1 MIEIERAL
9 KNDRA
14 CRAIIGMNK
23 KEFEGLSVEFERV
36 EKEGKVS
43 EAGRPHTL
51 ETIEEKLFF
60 ILLYTKCYP
69 THDVMAW
76 LFGVDKSQSSRWT
89 SKYLKILEKVLGR
102 KQALPK
108 RRIKDPA
115 EFLRL
120 FPSVKDVFIDV
131 TERKIQRP
139 KDKGK
144 KKDCYSGKSH
154 MFSRKNT
161 VMNDEKKRVMYLGP
175 TKKGRFHDLRMFRK
189 EMLPSALPERLAK
202 WFDLGYQ
209 GVKVENKVIPFK
221 KPKGRELTDQQK
233 EANKLIRS
241 IRTISENSICGIKR
255 LSIVSSIYRSRI
267 SGRDDKFMLI
277 ACGLWNYHLDSIAS

>member
-14 CRAIIGMNK
+14 CKAIIGMNRR
-23 KEFEGLSVEFERV
+23 EFEGLSAEFERV
-36 EKEGKVS
+36 ERKERGSK
-43 EAGRPHTL
+43 AGRPHTL
-51 ETIEEKLFF
+51 RIAEEKLFF

-76 LFGVDKSQSSRWT
+76 LFKVDKSQSSRWV

-108 RRIKDPA
+108 RRIKDPV

-120 FPSVKDVFIDV
+120 FPAVKDLFIDV
-131 TERKIQRP
+131 TEREIQRP
-139 KDKGK
+139 KNKERR
-144 KKDCYSGKSH
+144 KDCYSGKSH
-154 MFSRKNT
+154 MFSKKNT
-161 VMNDEKKRVMYLGP
+161 VMNDERKRVMYLGA
-175 TKKGRFHDLRMFRK
+175 TKKGKFHDLRMFRK
-189 EMLPSALPERLAK
+189 EMLPSALPETLAK

-209 GVKVENKVIPFK
+209 GVEVKNKVLPFK
-221 KPKGRELTDQQK
+221 KPKGRELTDEQK
-233 EANKLIRS
+233 ETNRLIRS
-241 IRTISENSICGIKR
+241 IRAISENSICGIKR
-255 LSIVSSIYRSRI
+255 LSIVSNIYRSRT